1 MRIQTSGSFDKITG
15 IYSISISTDENRLI
29 TLDGLS
35 RDDMLELHSCIDCT
49 LFEETFDGK
58 TGTTI

>member
-15 IYSISISTDENRLI
+15 IYSISICTDENRLI